1 MMLYFCF
8 CCVFM
13 LLNVQTCGWCGLEY
27 LTCHPDLNRR
37 LSVIL
42 SVSYDVVA
50 RFYCTCVCVVLF
62 CLVLHC
68 CRFAFLS
75 GGSLKF
81 MNIWKYTNRHRHT
94 TRIRSVLFKGSE
106 VFTGSTKSSSP
117 LRTRHKYV
125 RPHHEEVFSFN
136 FLFRSIH
143 VNTAFSTHTIIL
155 VWSAMTFGA
164 FMSVQ
169 KKKKK
174 NHENYDYETWC
185 NQHESKIR

>member
-1 MMLYFCF
+1 MF
-8 CCVFM
+8 
-13 LLNVQTCGWCGLEY
+13 LL
-27 LTCHPDLNRR
+27 
-37 LSVIL
+37 
-42 SVSYDVVA
+42 
-50 RFYCTCVCVVLF
+50 RFYASKCTNTWLVWLRVSDVPSRFKQKAVRDFVRQLWRCCTFLLHL
-62 CLVLHC
+62 CLC
-68 CRFAFLS
+68 
-75 GGSLKF
+75 
-81 MNIWKYTNRHRHT
+81 
-94 TRIRSVLFKGSE
+94 RSVLSGVALLSFCIFEWRQPEVYEYLKIHKSTQTHNKNQECFIYKGSE

-125 RPHHEEVFSFN
+125 HPHHEEVFSFN

-143 VNTAFSTHTIIL
+143 VNIAFSTHKIVL
-155 VWSAMTFGA
+155 VWSGMTFGA